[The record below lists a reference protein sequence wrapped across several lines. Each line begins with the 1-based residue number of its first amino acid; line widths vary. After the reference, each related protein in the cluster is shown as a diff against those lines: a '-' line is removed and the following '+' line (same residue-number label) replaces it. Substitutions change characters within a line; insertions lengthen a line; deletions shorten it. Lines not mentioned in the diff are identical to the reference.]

1 MCDSYKQSKG
11 DWIIIRKIFYSFLFL
26 GILSACSHEGV
37 TEIDIT
43 EDDEVLSTQD
53 VKIPSAIFTS
63 HKQNSVID
71 EEEMRLSIK
80 TYLDSHDE
88 LLNASEPFQDAIDE
102 EKELTKEEREKLDK
116 INKFIKENDENFSGY
131 ILNNTLPEGYLE
143 ESKRISRYIVTV
155 NETLDELNKMLD
167 DNGDFPEINVGAII
181 KNSKIA
187 NGKEQKKI
195 EDFLDEKKIDTK
207 AFGRE

>member
-116 INKFIKENDENFSGY
+116 INKLIKKNDENFSGY

>member
-11 DWIIIRKIFYSFLFL
+11 EWIIIRKIFYSFLIL
-26 GILSACSHEGV
+26 CLLSACSHEGV

-43 EDDEVLSTQD
+43 EDDEVLSIQD

-116 INKFIKENDENFSGY
+116 INKLIKENDENFSDY

-143 ESKRISRYIVTV
+143 ESKRSSRYIVTV

>member
-1 MCDSYKQSKG
+1 
-11 DWIIIRKIFYSFLFL
+11 
-26 GILSACSHEGV
+26 
-37 TEIDIT
+37 
-43 EDDEVLSTQD
+43 
-53 VKIPSAIFTS
+53 FTS

-116 INKFIKENDENFSGY
+116 INKLIKENDENFSGY

-143 ESKRISRYIVTV
+143 ESKKISRYIVTV

>member
-1 MCDSYKQSKG
+1 M
-11 DWIIIRKIFYSFLFL
+11 RKIFYSFLIL
-26 GILSACSHEGV
+26 CLLSACSHEGV

-43 EDDEVLSTQD
+43 EDDEVLSIQD

-116 INKFIKENDENFSGY
+116 INKLIKENDENFSDY

-155 NETLDELNKMLD
+155 NEPLDELNKMLD

>member
-11 DWIIIRKIFYSFLFL
+11 EWIIIRKIFYSFLIL
-26 GILSACSHEGV
+26 CLLSACSHEGI

-116 INKFIKENDENFSGY
+116 INKLIKENDENFSGY

>member
-11 DWIIIRKIFYSFLFL
+11 EWIIIRKIFYSFLIL
-26 GILSACSHEGV
+26 CLLSACSHEGV

-43 EDDEVLSTQD
+43 EDDEVLSIQD

-116 INKFIKENDENFSGY
+116 INKLIKENDENFSGY

>member
-11 DWIIIRKIFYSFLFL
+11 EWIIIRKIFYSFFILCL
-26 GILSACSHEGV
+26 LSACSHEGV

-43 EDDEVLSTQD
+43 EDDEVLSIQD

-116 INKFIKENDENFSGY
+116 INKLIKENDENFSGY

>member
-11 DWIIIRKIFYSFLFL
+11 EWIIIRKIFYSFLIL
-26 GILSACSHEGV
+26 CLLSACSHEGV

-43 EDDEVLSTQD
+43 EDDEVLSIQD

-116 INKFIKENDENFSGY
+116 INKLIKENDENFSDY

>member
-11 DWIIIRKIFYSFLFL
+11 EWIIIRKIFYSFLIL
-26 GILSACSHEGV
+26 CLLSACSHEGV

-43 EDDEVLSTQD
+43 EDDEVLSIQD

-116 INKFIKENDENFSGY
+116 INKLIKENDENFSDY

-155 NETLDELNKMLD
+155 NEPLDELNKMLD

>member
-11 DWIIIRKIFYSFLFL
+11 EWIIIRKVFYSFLIL
-26 GILSACSHEGV
+26 GILSACSHESETDIDV
-37 TEIDIT
+37 TE
-43 EDDEVLSTQD
+43 DEVLLSTQD

-116 INKFIKENDENFSGY
+116 INKLIKENDENFSGY

>member
-11 DWIIIRKIFYSFLFL
+11 EWIIIRKIFYSFLIL
-26 GILSACSHEGV
+26 CLLSACSHEGI

-80 TYLDSHDE
+80 TYLDSHEE

-116 INKFIKENDENFSGY
+116 INKLIKENDENFSGY